1 MGWLDAHE
9 YLLMEA
15 VARERVD
22 DLRGALDLA
31 LANADAEPICEACK
45 GPMEPIPPVGW
56 FCLGGH
62 EERVA
67 RHAAHT
73 LAAASPRARPPAGGC
88 A

>member
-31 LANADAEPICEACK
+31 LASADAEPICEACK

-56 FCLGGH
+56 FCLSGH
-62 EERVA
+62 EQRVA
-67 RHAAHT
+67 QHAAH
-73 LAAASPRARPPAGGC
+73 R
-88 A
+88 

>member
-31 LANADAEPICEACK
+31 LASADAEPICEACK
-45 GPMEPIPPVGW
+45 GPMEPIPLLSTP
-56 FCLGGH
+56 LTADSRLKQSSRGG
-62 EERVA
+62 
-67 RHAAHT
+67 T